1 MLVEALS
8 VCGDQSWRGCQSVKP
23 SSVENTG
30 TDAAKVWRSV
40 SVEYETIAADIW
52 GASSSDVIHAD
63 QVTRPSSVHVR
74 DTRGDGGPR
83 TSFLDDTSEKN
94 SDEASSSS
102 SVDADARPDVL
113 HDENK

>member
-1 MLVEALS
+1 M
-8 VCGDQSWRGCQSVKP
+8 CGDQSWGGCQSVK
-23 SSVENTG
+23 SSSIENTG

-63 QVTRPSSVHVR
+63 QVKRPSSVDVR

-83 TSFLDDTSEKN
+83 TYFLIDISERN

-102 SVDADARPDVL
+102 SVDADVRRDVL